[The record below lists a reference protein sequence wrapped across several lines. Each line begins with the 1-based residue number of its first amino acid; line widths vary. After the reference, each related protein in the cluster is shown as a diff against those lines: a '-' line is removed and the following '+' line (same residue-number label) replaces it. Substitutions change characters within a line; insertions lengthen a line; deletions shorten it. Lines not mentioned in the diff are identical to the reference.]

1 MQSISNLP
9 LPTNDLRG
17 ESKDYLRENEHKAK
31 WGRTDAP
38 VRGCSHSPR
47 ADWDVELCDKCN
59 ARPPQR
65 GARQY
70 GRHASYKKINEY
82 KGVTKKKVFARKAI
96 GNEIEAATDAPVAGI
111 SDTSSD
117 ESINDAGAAA
127 VPDAEVMYSFDAKHG
142 PTHGSDIL
150 GAALNQAVERFEN
163 KQTEKLV
170 QEYDVIEDVA
180 DAGNDADVDEDG
192 FEIVDYA
199 NLQ

>member
-1 MQSISNLP
+1 MQSISNLSI
-9 LPTNDLRG
+9 PTNDLRAD
-17 ESKDYLRENEHKAK
+17 SKDYLRENEHKAK
-31 WGRTDAP
+31 WGSTDGP
-38 VRGCSHSPR
+38 VRGCRHK
-47 ADWDVELCDKCN
+47 DWDVDVCDQCN
-59 ARPPQR
+59 PRPPQR

-70 GRHASYKKINEY
+70 GRHASHKMTNEF

-117 ESINDAGAAA
+117 ESVNDAGAAT
-127 VPDAEVMYSFDAKHG
+127 VPDAEVMYSFDAKRG

-170 QEYDVIEDVA
+170 QEYDVIDDVV
-180 DAGNDADVDEDG
+180 DTGNDADVDEDG

-199 NLQ
+199 NLH